1 VEVEKFCG
9 CFARV
14 PGLKKKVQDPIDA
27 WMQVYYIRTRKRK
40 RKKNGTFP
48 SIITT
53 ITTETGCYRASWLD
67 PAAAAPAHVKLLH
80 CKLLNSLSML
90 TCIFR
95 LDASCVTGP
104 GAVR

>member
-1 VEVEKFCG
+1 VSWFVRRARREFFGKAEKLFG
-9 CFARV
+9 CFTCV

-67 PAAAAPAHVKLLH
+67 PAAAAAAHLKLLQLQTP
-80 CKLLNSLSML
+80 KLPVNVNM
-90 TCIFR
+90 CI
-95 LDASCVTGP
+95 
-104 GAVR
+104 